1 MNIVDLII
9 AKRDGRRLSDDE
21 IRWLI
26 PAYTEGR
33 IAEEQ
38 MSAMAMAIFFRGM
51 EPDELAVWTRAM
63 IDAGEVL
70 DLSML
75 NRPTTDKHSTGGV
88 GDKISLPLVPLV
100 ATCGAA
106 VPQMGG
112 RGLGHTG
119 GTIDKMESFTG
130 WSGVLPM
137 DQMRN
142 MLDDIGGG
150 IFAAGPNLA
159 PADRKLYALRDVTG
173 TVASIPLIASSIM
186 SKKIAEGTK
195 SLVLD
200 VKTGSGAFMVDLGDA
215 RRLAETMVA
224 IGEANDVRTV
234 ALITNMDSPLGR
246 AAGNALEVSESLEV
260 LRGGGPS
267 DVVELTVALAVE
279 MCALAGVD
287 ADPAAVLASGAAEA
301 TWRKMVAA
309 QGGDPDQTM
318 PVSTQRHI
326 VRAERSGY
334 LNRLDALS
342 VGICAW
348 RLGAG
353 RDRKED
359 PVSFIAGVVCEAK
372 PGDHVEAG
380 QPLLELHIDD
390 PSRLERALA
399 ALHGA
404 IDIGPEP
411 AVQRPMVIERISA

>member
-1 MNIVDLII
+1 
-9 AKRDGRRLSDDE
+9 
-21 IRWLI
+21 
-26 PAYTEGR
+26 
-33 IAEEQ
+33 
-38 MSAMAMAIFFRGM
+38 
-51 EPDELAVWTRAM
+51 
-63 IDAGEVL
+63 
-70 DLSML
+70 
-75 NRPTTDKHSTGGV
+75 
-88 GDKISLPLVPLV
+88 
-100 ATCGAA
+100 
-106 VPQMGG
+106 MGG

-224 IGEANDVRTV
+224 IGEANGVRTV

-246 AAGNALEVSESLEV
+246 AAGNALEVTESLDV

-287 ADPAAVLASGAAEA
+287 ADPAAILASGAAEA

-309 QGGDPDQTM
+309 QGGDPDQPM
-318 PVSTQRHI
+318 PVSTQRHV

-342 VGICAW
+342 VGICSW

-372 PGDHVEAG
+372 PGDLVEAG

-390 PSRLERALA
+390 PSRLDRALA

-411 AVQRPMVIERISA
+411 VAQRPMVIERISA